1 MDYKLTKW
9 QNSNYEVELTV
20 LNEEFASFKDVV
32 LKNFQK
38 DMKVD
43 GFRPWKVPLDMVE
56 KSVKPE
62 YLNVGIYE
70 EAIHNWIDKILQEN
84 TDLKLIWQIY
94 DLNHSSKEDR
104 AVITF
109 KIDEYPEVAVLNDN
123 WKSLSM
129 NKIDDTAS
137 DEEIEKTLLN
147 LQKQY
152 ATYEDTDCV
161 NNNCVFKIKMDYK
174 DWEWNVIDSWKI
186 MLWEEELQEHKDLI
200 TMFFGKKVWD
210 KLEDNYDAKSLPLVL
225 QSLKKDLNPAKVEFE
240 ILDIKEVKLPEMDSE
255 NIKKLFNNDNIDSL
269 EQLKEKIAEL
279 IVSQKKESL
288 IMQWIDEL
296 LESAKSSLQVSVPM
310 TIVKDEIDSRIKSLQ
325 ERFWWEAAF
334 NAYLNKAW
342 EESKN
347 QMIEELTSAA
357 KTSLEKF
364 FIFRKYI
371 ELLWLEK
378 EIDWNVPMSAELK
391 VYEKIAK

>member
-20 LNEEFASFKDVV
+20 MNEEFASYKDVV

-84 TDLKLIWQIY
+84 ADLKLIWQIY
-94 DLNHSSKEDR
+94 DLNHSSKEDK

-129 NKIDDTAS
+129 SKIDDTAS
-137 DEEIEKTLLN
+137 EEEIEKTLNN
-147 LQKQY
+147 LRKQY

-161 NNNCVFKIKMDYK
+161 DNNCVFKIKMEYK
-174 DWEWNVIDSWKI
+174 DWEWNIIDSGKI
-186 MLWEEELQEHKDLI
+186 MLWEEELQEHKDLT

-210 KLEDNYDAKSLPLVL
+210 KLEQTYDSKSLPLVL
-225 QSLKKDLNPAKVEFE
+225 QSLKKELNPSKVEFE
-240 ILDIKEVKLPEMDSE
+240 ILEIKQVMLPDMNEE
-255 NIKKLFNNDNIDSL
+255 NIKKLFNNENVENL
-269 EQLKEKIAEL
+269 EQLKERIAEL
-279 IVSQKKESL
+279 IVSQKRESL

-296 LESAKSSLQVSVPM
+296 LESAKTSLQVSVPM

-325 ERFWWEAAF
+325 ERFWGEAAF
-334 NAYLNKAW
+334 NEYLNKAW

-347 QMIEELTSAA
+347 QMIQELSSAA
-357 KTSLEKF
+357 KISLEKF

-378 EIDWNVPMSAELK
+378 EIDWNVPMNAELK

>member
-1 MDYKLTKW
+1 MDYKLTKG

-20 LNEEFASFKDVV
+20 MNEEFASYKDVV

-43 GFRPWKVPLDMVE
+43 GFRPGKVPLDMVE

-70 EAIHNWIDKILQEN
+70 EAIHNGIDKILQEN
-84 TDLKLIWQIY
+84 ADLKLIGQIY
-94 DLNHSSKEDR
+94 DLNHSSKEDK

-129 NKIDDTAS
+129 SKIDDTAS
-137 DEEIEKTLLN
+137 EEEIEKTLNN
-147 LQKQY
+147 LRKQY

-161 NNNCVFKIKMDYK
+161 DNNCVFKIKMEYK
-174 DWEWNVIDSWKI
+174 DGEGNIIDSGKI
-186 MLWEEELQEHKDLI
+186 MLGEEELQEHKDLT
-200 TMFFGKKVWD
+200 TMFFGKKVGD
-210 KLEDNYDAKSLPLVL
+210 KLEQTYDSKSLPLVL
-225 QSLKKDLNPAKVEFE
+225 QSLKKELNPSKVEFE
-240 ILDIKEVKLPEMDSE
+240 ILEIKQVMLPDMNEE
-255 NIKKLFNNDNIDSL
+255 NIKKLFNNENVENL
-269 EQLKEKIAEL
+269 EQLKERIAEL
-279 IVSQKKESL
+279 IVSQKRESL
-288 IMQWIDEL
+288 IMQGIDEL
-296 LESAKSSLQVSVPM
+296 LESAKTSLQVSVPM

-325 ERFWWEAAF
+325 ERFGGEAAF
-334 NAYLNKAW
+334 NEYLNKAG

-347 QMIEELTSAA
+347 QMIQELSSAA
-357 KTSLEKF
+357 KISLEKF

-371 ELLWLEK
+371 ELLGLEK
-378 EIDWNVPMSAELK
+378 EIDWNVPMNAELK

>member
-20 LNEEFASFKDVV
+20 MNEEFASFKEIV

-56 KSVKPE
+56 KSVRPE
-62 YLNVGIYE
+62 YLNVWIYE
-70 EAIHNWIDKILQEN
+70 EAIHKWIDRILEEN
-84 TDLKLIWQIY
+84 QDLKLIWQIY
-94 DLNHSSKEDR
+94 DLNHSSKEDK
-104 AVITF
+104 AIITF
-109 KIDEYPEVAVLNDN
+109 KIDEYPEVVVLNEN

-129 NKIDDTAS
+129 SKIDDTAS
-137 DEEIEKTLLN
+137 EEEIEKTLLN
-147 LQKQY
+147 LRKQY
-152 ATYEDTDCV
+152 ATYEDTESVD
-161 NNNCVFKIKMDYK
+161 NNCVFKIKMDYK
-174 DWEWNVIDSWKI
+174 DSDWNVIDSGKI
-186 MLWEEELQEHKDLI
+186 MLWEEELQEHKELI

-210 KLEDNYDAKSLPLVL
+210 KLEENYDVKSLPLVL
-225 QSLKKDLNPAKVEFE
+225 QSLKKDLNPVKVEFE
-240 ILDIKEVKLPEMDSE
+240 IIDIKQVKLPEMDTE
-255 NIKKLFNNDNIDSL
+255 NIKKLFNNDNIESL
-269 EQLKEKIAEL
+269 DQLKERISEL

-296 LESAKSSLQVSVPM
+296 LESAKSTLQVSVPM

-325 ERFWWEAAF
+325 ERFWWESAF
-334 NAYLNKAW
+334 NEYLNKAW

-347 QMIEELTSAA
+347 QMIQELSSAA

-371 ELLWLEK
+371 ELLWLDK
-378 EIDWNVPMSAELK
+378 EIDWNKPMDAELK